1 MAVMMLLSVTGCGD
15 NKEKDSSTPEKDIY
29 VSVDKD
35 GKKAVVDKAGKV
47 ITDFVLDKDG
57 NITDKDGEIVIPADK
72 VQELPKTPAK
82 PSKKPVYVKKDK
94 NGKKH
99 VVDQSGKPVEGYT
112 VDEDGNISDEDGNT
126 VVESSEVTTPPAKP
140 DKNPSKPDKNNSHK
154 GDTHKEDSSSGT
166 SSGSSGSSGSSSSS
180 SSHSEKPAPAKPSK
194 PAPSKP
200 DPKPEKPKP
209 SKPDPKPEK
218 PAKPVHKHSW
228 KPVYRTETMEVE
240 KHVYARYC
248 ADCGQIF
255 WYDDPYT
262 GESHRIMTS
271 DEMNDH
277 LIAHVVNGESGRDKT
292 NSSKTMIFK
301 EERQVIDHY
310 KCSCGATK

>member
-1 MAVMMLLSVTGCGD
+1 MAKFPFKRGLSSLMAVMMLLSVTGCGD

-29 VSVDKD
+29 VSVDQD

-82 PSKKPVYVKKDK
+82 PSKKPVYVEKDK
-94 NGKKH
+94 NGKEQ

-140 DKNPSKPDKNNSHK
+140 DKKPSKPDKNNSHK
-154 GDTHKEDSSSGT
+154 GDAHKEDSSSGT
-166 SSGSSGSSGSSSSS
+166 SSSSSGSSGSSSSS

-194 PAPSKP
+194 PAPSK
-200 DPKPEKPKP
+200 
-209 SKPDPKPEK
+209 SDPKPEK

-228 KPVYRTETMEVE
+228 KPVYRTEVVDDYDFREVTW
-240 KHVYARYC
+240 C
-248 ADCGQIF
+248 DDCGQ
-255 WYDDPYT
+255 DMT
-262 GESHRIMTS
+262 GWSA
-271 DEMNDH
+271 DE
-277 LIAHVVNGESGRDKT
+277 IEAHVDYELDRGNSGRYKS
-292 NSSKTMIFK
+292 SSKK
-301 EERQVIDHY
+301 VVVGSHKKKVIDHY
-310 KCSCGATK
+310 ECSCGATK